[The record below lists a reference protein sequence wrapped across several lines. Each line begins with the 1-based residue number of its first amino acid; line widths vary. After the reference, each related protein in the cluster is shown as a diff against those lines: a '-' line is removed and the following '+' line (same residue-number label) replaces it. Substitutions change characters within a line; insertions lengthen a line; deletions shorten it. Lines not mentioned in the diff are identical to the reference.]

1 LEQVVDSHPDIVAA
15 EETHILHDEAYLPL
29 SRGFSP
35 EASVLSVLESSSTR
49 LLQESRENYFRYT
62 ELFLGRPVG
71 GRFLVDKNPA
81 LNVLI
86 PAVIRIFPEAK
97 FIVAIRDPRD
107 VCLSCFMQPL
117 AVNPVS
123 SAYLSLATTVTQFA
137 SVMSFWQAMLPRM
150 QNPFIEVRYEELV
163 NDLEATSRR
172 VLEFLGVAWDERV
185 LRFDE
190 HARTKLVRSPTY
202 AEVTKPVF
210 KTAVGR
216 WRNYEK
222 YLGPWLGKLLPFV
235 KAFGYE

>member
-1 LEQVVDSHPDIVAA
+1 
-15 EETHILHDEAYLPL
+15 
-29 SRGFSP
+29 
-35 EASVLSVLESSSTR
+35 
-49 LLQESRENYFRYT
+49 
-62 ELFLGRPVG
+62 VG
-71 GRFLVDKNPA
+71 GRLLVDKNPA

-86 PAVIRIFPEAK
+86 PAVIRIFPETK

-117 AVNPVS
+117 TVNPVS
-123 SAYLSLATTVTQFA
+123 SAYLSLETTVAQFA
-137 SVMSFWQAMLPRM
+137 SVMSLWQVMLPRM

-210 KTAVGR
+210 KSAVGR
-216 WRNYEK
+216 WRNYENF
-222 YLGPWLGKLLPFV
+222 LAPWLGKLDPFV
-235 KAFGYE
+235 NAFGYG